1 MFDTVELQVLVGIRS
16 GKTLSQIGGELLL
29 SHPSVSK
36 TLRAAEQ
43 KAGLKLAELDG
54 RRLRLTPDGERL
66 AAAAQEALVK
76 LREIDSMLTST
87 RAGEGGALGIVA
99 SGTVCSYVLPAVVG
113 KLLEGVHDVDLR
125 IQSVDAGVDIWTLFD
140 SGAYDVAI
148 SWNVPP
154 PHVSATHLFDDELC
168 ICVAAGSDLAR
179 QPDIDWHDLSGQ
191 TLIGPPADNPM
202 WRQFSLLGIR
212 PRSRVQVSSA
222 ALAKRLVQEGK
233 AIALQYH
240 IVAAEEVAKGELAM
254 LPLPDTPMT
263 LSYWLAIRS
272 GSAGLP
278 LVQSFVRLLRSHVRE
293 LDRNGQP
300 ASEPFAVRGAR

>member
-1 MFDTVELQVLVGIRS
+1 MFETAELQVLVGIMS
-16 GKTLSQIGGELLL
+16 GKTLTQIGADLLL

-43 KAGLKLAELDG
+43 KAGLKLAERDG

-76 LREIDSMLTST
+76 LRELDTMLTST
-87 RAGEGGALGIVA
+87 RTGAGGALGIVA
-99 SGTVCSYVLPAVVG
+99 SGTVCSYVLPSVVG
-113 KLLEGVHDVDLR
+113 KLLEGVHDIDLR
-125 IQSVDAGVDIWTLFD
+125 IQSVDAGVDIWALFH

-148 SWNVPP
+148 SWYLPP
-154 PHVSATHLFDDELC
+154 PHVTATHLFDDALC

-179 QPDIDWHDLSGQ
+179 QPVINWHDLSGQ
-191 TLIGPPADNPM
+191 TLIGPPADNEM
-202 WRQFSLLGIR
+202 WRQFSVLGIR

-233 AIALQYH
+233 AIALQYR

-254 LPLPDTPMT
+254 LPLPDAPMT
-263 LSYWLAIRS
+263 LSYWLAIRPS
-272 GSAGLP
+272 SAGSP
-278 LVQSFVRLLRSHVRE
+278 LVDAFVRLLHAHVRE
-293 LDRNGQP
+293 LDTRGRP
-300 ASEPFAVRGAR
+300 AIAG